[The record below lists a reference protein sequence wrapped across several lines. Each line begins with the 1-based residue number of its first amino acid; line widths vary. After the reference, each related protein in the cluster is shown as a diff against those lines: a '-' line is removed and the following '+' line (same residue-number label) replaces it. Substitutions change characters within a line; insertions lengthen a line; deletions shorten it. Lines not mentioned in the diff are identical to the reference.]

1 MKLYSFKKQFT
12 KSPPRPATPPAPAWE
27 PLSPVLPPREAPITH
42 PASGP
47 SNRVETSDNGI
58 TSPAQIYPPLS
69 RSPAHAPPRLGLPA
83 VTCEPSM
90 RSAPLPQRN
99 TPYSQPLGSP
109 IEALADAAISSLQ
122 RSPTHADFSHRAAHT
137 STSPTSRPPPST
149 QRPPKHAPHD
159 YTQTE
164 RPSKR
169 ARSEYFSSPQ
179 YGQQYPRPAT
189 SHNSGWSYNVEHM
202 ADNGLRMY
210 QDGSAPPQ
218 HQEDNNLKRL
228 SDAQLLMDF
237 AVNASTPRQATSS
250 KRWSIS
256 HAEAS
261 SPYSQHHL
269 HMPLSFPEQLHPQ
282 YPTASPMP
290 LPPEYKYPQDLQSDA
305 AKLADYTQPTLAAQ
319 TQTPPEES
327 LQAPPE
333 PAVDK
338 AAAERPGIP
347 KPKKAQGWPKGKARG
362 PRNSTAGGR
371 KKKPTPKPKELPS
384 TVTSEVPQQLRSP
397 QSLKAEHHTNP
408 TEEAPA
414 LTGLTSPL
422 LPVAVK
428 PRRHS
433 FTNNGLSQE
442 GPVDQSFAPIRAQ
455 SVPLQA
461 DATMT
466 PPADEINAVQSHVS
480 LEPVTICA
488 GCNSSD
494 SETRIGDGEQ
504 WIRCDGCKEWYH
516 YVCAGFKSE
525 REVRDVD
532 KFYCASCE
540 PKFGKTT
547 KVRKSTRA
555 HTAVDYAGLNEGILK
570 TSDDNPEH
578 HYIAA
583 FKNGDI
589 EFAKESFAR
598 LPAELI
604 TADYF
609 EKTDGFRE
617 PVLVPAASNP
627 RPQPLDSNLP
637 DKIELATDID
647 GRIDDPY
654 AYEMVPDDGQD
665 KLDMVIPAGLTVRR
679 VCELYGPQEK
689 VPVIDVKAQE
699 GEDKKW
705 TMAKWAD
712 YYEQQGEKPVR
723 NVISLE
729 VSKSRLGRLIRRPKA
744 VRDLDLQDSVWRDDD
759 KKPPPA
765 VQFYCLMSVADCYT
779 DFHIDFGG
787 SSVYY
792 HIVKGKK
799 VFFFIPPTKQ
809 NLKKYEDW
817 CLSPKQG
824 HEFLGHQVKECY
836 RVDLYPGDTMLIPSG
851 WIHAVWTPDDSLVIG
866 GNFLTRMHYDMQIKV
881 LEIEKSTKVAA
892 MFRYPFFQKIMW
904 LTLIRYLE
912 EDPLPESVE
921 RHLLD
926 GNQFER
932 NVPLYCEP
940 QKFGHNSN
948 LGPENYNRRYYPK
961 AELEGLPD
969 LANYIW
975 RTVLVSLGRIEG
987 ITETVR
993 RAVTSSIPKGFGEPL
1008 VLARRFAM
1016 WIAWKRGNESLPQWA
1031 YPDAILPENI
1041 DANTEKKV
1049 SAAHQK
1055 RMDKEAWNETL
1066 RATAERFSTRIKT
1079 AEPSRQSVADGQ
1091 VTGQSSVSQ
1100 PLTGFLQQTDPSRP
1114 LTTPKTSQ
1122 LGPKRIACDAC
1133 RKRRIRCKHKD
1144 DLIETAKSG
1153 NGMNGG
1159 MNTIDL
1165 SGSLGLSVKRRY
1177 SDLDEST
1184 RQQSHPAEATAV
1196 VNGGPLLAD
1205 VNADPY
1211 ALKSGRV
1218 KACADCRKSKR
1229 RCIHDE
1235 YGNVDPIKANE
1246 IPIPRGAASKKRRIS
1261 EEDPMPASRRMKKE
1275 SVNGDFIHTQMRHRV
1290 SLPINLS
1297 ASGSNDLQD
1306 LAYSAQQALS
1316 QVLPDDPMPIDPA
1329 LQSYDNDGDVV
1340 AFDTP
1345 SRAPHQEVVMSSI
1358 EDEDNLDTQMKD
1370 ADIVEASPTESREP
1384 CTEPPV
1390 SGMGLVNKQGLSNGT
1405 RQVQHHGPLF
1415 EASESA
1421 MVAPPITPNRSRF
1434 ARMSSSGQKSN
1445 HNPRSRKNQT
1455 SGSPSRSRIRE
1466 SGDIVK
1472 IEPRSD
1478 QKARAV
1484 SSTTMDGE
1492 EDMASLALAM
1502 KLQMEEHGLRRR
1514 SK

>member
-1 MKLYSFKKQFT
+1 
-12 KSPPRPATPPAPAWE
+12 
-27 PLSPVLPPREAPITH
+27 
-42 PASGP
+42 
-47 SNRVETSDNGI
+47 
-58 TSPAQIYPPLS
+58 
-69 RSPAHAPPRLGLPA
+69 
-83 VTCEPSM
+83 M
-90 RSAPLPQRN
+90 RSAPLPQRE
-99 TPYSQPLGSP
+99 TPYTQQPSGSP
-109 IEALADAAISSLQ
+109 IEALADAAVSSLQ
-122 RSPTHADFSHRAAHT
+122 PSPTYLDFSQRPTHA
-137 STSPTSRPPPST
+137 STSPTTRPPPST
-149 QRPPKHAPHD
+149 QRAPKHAYPSDAPHA

-179 YGQQYPRPAT
+179 YAQHYPRPAT
-189 SHNSGWSYNVEHM
+189 SHISNFSYNVEHM
-202 ADNGLRMY
+202 ADSGQRMY
-210 QDGSAPPQ
+210 QDGSTSSQ
-218 HQEDNNLKRL
+218 HHEDNNLKRL

-237 AVNASTPRQATSS
+237 AVSASTPRQASSS

-256 HAEAS
+256 HAEAA
-261 SPYSQHHL
+261 SPYSQHHMHL
-269 HMPLSFPEQLHPQ
+269 PVSFPEQLHPQ
-282 YPTASPMP
+282 YPDGRQMP
-290 LPPEYKYPQDLQSDA
+290 PPPEFKYPQEYQQNA
-305 AKLADYTQPTLAAQ
+305 VKTTDYVQPTLTAQ

-327 LQAPPE
+327 LQSLQSLH
-333 PAVDK
+333 AVES
-338 AAAERPGIP
+338 AVTNGAGSVEGA

-362 PRNSTAGGR
+362 PRNSTTGSKR
-371 KKKPTPKPKELPS
+371 KKPTPKSKETPS
-384 TVTSEVPQQLRSP
+384 TAPAEVPEQLRSP
-397 QSLKAEHHTNP
+397 QSLKAEHPTNP
-408 TEEAPA
+408 TEETPA
-414 LTGLTSPL
+414 LPRLASPS
-422 LPVAVK
+422 LPCISK
-428 PRRHS
+428 LRRHS
-433 FTNNGLSQE
+433 FTDTVPSQE
-442 GPVDQSFAPIRAQ
+442 SGPTDSYSTPNRAQ
-455 SVPLQA
+455 SVPLQ
-461 DATMT
+461 TGVVIT
-466 PPADEINAVQSHVS
+466 PPADDANTTQAQVS
-480 LEPVTICA
+480 LDPVTICA

-494 SETRIGDGEQ
+494 SEARIGDGEQ

-516 YVCAGFKSE
+516 FVCAGFKSE

-532 KFYCASCE
+532 KFYCAPCE
-540 PKFGKTT
+540 PNFGKTT

-578 HYIAA
+578 HYISA
-583 FKNGDI
+583 FKTGDI
-589 EFAKESFAR
+589 EFAQETFAR
-598 LPAELI
+598 LPPEII
-604 TADYF
+604 TADFF
-609 EKTDGFRE
+609 EKTDGFTE
-617 PVLVPAASNP
+617 PVLIPAALNP
-627 RPQPLDSNLP
+627 RPYSSETEPSTKPESPGNADQAM
-637 DKIELATDID
+637 E
-647 GRIDDPY
+647 DPY
-654 AYEMVPDDGQD
+654 TYAAVPDDGQD
-665 KLDMVIPAGLTVRR
+665 KLDMVIPQGLTVRR

-759 KKPPPA
+759 KKAPPA

-866 GNFLTRMHYDMQIKV
+866 GNFLTRMHYSMQIKV
-881 LEIEKSTKVAA
+881 LEIEKNTKVAA

-926 GNQFER
+926 GNQFVR
-932 NVPLYCEP
+932 NIPLYCEP
-940 QKFGHNSN
+940 QRFGHNSHP
-948 LGPENYNRRYYPK
+948 GPEQYNRRYYPK

-993 RAVTSSIPKGFGEPL
+993 RAVTGSIPKGFGDPL
-1008 VLARRFAM
+1008 VLARRFAI
-1016 WIAWKRGNESLPQWA
+1016 WIAWKRGSENIPQWA
-1031 YPDAILPENI
+1031 YPDASLPETSELSN
-1041 DANTEKKV
+1041 EKKM
-1049 SAAHQK
+1049 SAAQVK
-1055 RMDKEAWNETL
+1055 RMEREVLGEAL
-1066 RATAERFSTRIKT
+1066 RATAERSSSRIKT
-1079 AEPSRQSVADGQ
+1079 AELSRPNGAESQA
-1091 VTGQSSVSQ
+1091 TGQTPAAQ

-1177 SDLDEST
+1177 SDLDETS
-1184 RQQSHPAEATAV
+1184 RQQSHPAEAAAV

-1218 KACADCRKSKR
+1218 KACADCRKSK
-1229 RCIHDE
+1229 
-1235 YGNVDPIKANE
+1235 
-1246 IPIPRGAASKKRRIS
+1246 
-1261 EEDPMPASRRMKKE
+1261 
-1275 SVNGDFIHTQMRHRV
+1275 
-1290 SLPINLS
+1290 
-1297 ASGSNDLQD
+1297 
-1306 LAYSAQQALS
+1306 
-1316 QVLPDDPMPIDPA
+1316 
-1329 LQSYDNDGDVV
+1329 
-1340 AFDTP
+1340 
-1345 SRAPHQEVVMSSI
+1345 
-1358 EDEDNLDTQMKD
+1358 
-1370 ADIVEASPTESREP
+1370 
-1384 CTEPPV
+1384 
-1390 SGMGLVNKQGLSNGT
+1390 
-1405 RQVQHHGPLF
+1405 
-1415 EASESA
+1415 
-1421 MVAPPITPNRSRF
+1421 
-1434 ARMSSSGQKSN
+1434 
-1445 HNPRSRKNQT
+1445 
-1455 SGSPSRSRIRE
+1455 
-1466 SGDIVK
+1466 
-1472 IEPRSD
+1472 
-1478 QKARAV
+1478 V
-1484 SSTTMDGE
+1484 SSTWQSTGE
-1492 EDMASLALAM
+1492 TNDIIASM
-1502 KLQMEEHGLRRR
+1502 Y
-1514 SK
+1514 S

>member
-1 MKLYSFKKQFT
+1 MRPSSSFKKQFT
-12 KSPPRPATPPAPAWE
+12 TKSRPPTPPAPVWE
-27 PLSPVLPPREAPITH
+27 PLSPILPPREAPITH
-42 PASGP
+42 PAGGP
-47 SNRVETSDNGI
+47 NNRRNA
-58 TSPAQIYPPLS
+58 PYP
-69 RSPAHAPPRLGLPA
+69 
-83 VTCEPSM
+83 
-90 RSAPLPQRN
+90 Q
-99 TPYSQPLGSP
+99 QPLGSP
-109 IEALADAAISSLQ
+109 IEALADAAVSSLQ
-122 RSPTHADFSHRAAHT
+122 PSPTFTDSARP
-137 STSPTSRPPPST
+137 PTSI
-149 QRPPKHAPHD
+149 QRPPKHAHPAD
-159 YTQTE
+159 GSYTFTQTD

-179 YGQQYPRPAT
+179 YGQHYPRPAT
-189 SHNSGWSYNVEHM
+189 SHIPGWSYNVEHM

-210 QDGSAPPQ
+210 QDSSAPPP
-218 HQEDNNLKRL
+218 HHDDNNLKRL

-237 AVNASTPRQATSS
+237 AVSASTPRQATSS

-256 HAEAS
+256 HAETS
-261 SPYSQHHL
+261 SPHSQHHSV
-269 HMPLSFPEQLHPQ
+269 MPIPFPEPPFPQ
-282 YPTASPMP
+282 YPETRQMP
-290 LPPEYKYPQDLQSDA
+290 PPPECKYPQELQLNA
-305 AKLADYTQPTLAAQ
+305 ANTADYAQPTLAPQ
-319 TQTPPEES
+319 TQTPPEET
-327 LQAPPE
+327 LH
-333 PAVDK
+333 AVETTI
-338 AAAERPGIP
+338 ATGSSRLETV
-347 KPKKAQGWPKGKARG
+347 KPKKTQGWPKGKARG
-362 PRNSTAGGR
+362 PRSSMAGGR
-371 KKKPTPKPKELPS
+371 KKKATPKPKEITS
-384 TVTSEVPQQLRSP
+384 AATSEAPEQLRSP

-408 TEEAPA
+408 IEEAPV
-414 LTGLTSPL
+414 LPESTSPSFPYTAKL
-422 LPVAVK
+422 
-428 PRRHS
+428 RRHS
-433 FTNNGLSQE
+433 FTNTVPPQE
-442 GPVDQSFAPIRAQ
+442 SDSTELYFTPNRAQ

-461 DATMT
+461 GVTMT
-466 PPADEINAVQSHVS
+466 PPADEVNPVQTHVS
-480 LEPVTICA
+480 FDPVTICA

-532 KFYCASCE
+532 KFYCAPCE
-540 PKFGKTT
+540 PTFGKTT

-583 FKNGDI
+583 FKNGDM
-589 EFAKESFAR
+589 EFAQETFAR
-598 LPAELI
+598 LPPEI
-604 TADYF
+604 ISADFF

-617 PVLVPAASNP
+617 PVLIPAALNSRSPSPGKDNHGGTKH
-627 RPQPLDSNLP
+627 NLEAN
-637 DKIELATDID
+637 ELLET
-647 GRIDDPY
+647 PY

-665 KLDMVIPAGLTVRR
+665 KLDMVIPQGLTVRR

-712 YYEQQGEKPVR
+712 YYEQEGEKPVR

-729 VSKSRLGRLIRRPKA
+729 VSKSRLGRMIRRPKA

-759 KKPPPA
+759 KKAPPA

-824 HEFLGHQVKECY
+824 HEFLGHQVKECF

-866 GNFLTRMHYDMQIKV
+866 GNFLTRLHYSMQIKV
-881 LEIEKSTKVAA
+881 LEIEKNTKVAA

-921 RHLLD
+921 QHLIE

-932 NVPLYCEP
+932 NTPLFCEP
-940 QKFGHNSN
+940 QRFGHNSHP
-948 LGPENYNRRYYPK
+948 GPQNYNRRYYPK

-1016 WIAWKRGNESLPQWA
+1016 WIAWKRGGENIPQWA
-1031 YPDAILPENI
+1031 YPDATLPETSESNS
-1041 DANTEKKV
+1041 EKKL
-1049 SAAHQK
+1049 SAAQVK
-1055 RMDKEAWNETL
+1055 RMEREAWSETL
-1066 RATAERFSTRIKT
+1066 RATAERSSSRIKT
-1079 AEPSRQSVADGQ
+1079 AEPSRPNAIDGQ
-1091 VTGQSSVSQ
+1091 AANQSSASQ

-1177 SDLDEST
+1177 SDLDETS
-1184 RQQSHPAEATAV
+1184 RQQSHPAEATTV

-1261 EEDPMPASRRMKKE
+1261 EEEPMPSNRKMKKE
-1275 SVNGDFIHTQMRHRV
+1275 TADGEFINVHVRHRN
-1290 SLPINLS
+1290 SLPTNLG
-1297 ASGSNDLQD
+1297 APGSNELQE
-1306 LAYSAQQALS
+1306 LAYSAQQALN
-1316 QVLPDDPMPIDPA
+1316 QAMPDDATMPIDPA
-1329 LQSYDNDGDVV
+1329 LQSYDTDRDAVV
-1340 AFDTP
+1340 LDSSSHVPHRDTI
-1345 SRAPHQEVVMSSI
+1345 MSSI
-1358 EDEDNLDTQMKD
+1358 EGGLDNQIRDTQTS
-1370 ADIVEASPTESREP
+1370 AATYAYHGSS
-1384 CTEPPV
+1384 TEPV
-1390 SGMGLVNKQGLSNGT
+1390 ASGPHFESIQGISNGT
-1405 RQVQHHGPLF
+1405 KEVQYSQPSS
-1415 EASESA
+1415 EAGESNTLGA
-1421 MVAPPITPNRSRF
+1421 PITPNRSRF
-1434 ARMSSSGQKSN
+1434 VKMGSSGQRVGQTS
-1445 HNPRSRKNQT
+1445 RSKKNQT
-1455 SGSPSRSRIRE
+1455 PASPGGRAHDSGE
-1466 SGDIVK
+1466 SVK
-1472 IEPRSD
+1472 IESRSD
-1478 QKARAV
+1478 QKTRAI
-1484 SSTTMDGE
+1484 SSTTGDGK